1 MNRPAPALVGTG
13 NVRRP
18 APHFWRW
25 PDTGA
30 IEARTAALLDLP
42 PQQPSIEA
50 TAAVH
55 AWFESNCRASKRV
68 AAEMTEFVPGGS
80 QHTLAFDHPFP
91 LSIASG
97 QGPHVTDI
105 DGNRY
110 IDLVAV
116 GGPLLLG
123 HRCEPVAQRMAEVL
137 ANVGP
142 ATGMLHDY
150 ELRLARLVHDFMP
163 GVERLRMLAS
173 GTEAV
178 MAALRIARAF
188 TGNRYV
194 VKMGGAYHGWS
205 DQMMFGLRVP
215 GSGAFEAAGI
225 PPESYALTQEAR
237 PNDLD
242 ELRHRL
248 KANEADGGTAAVIVE
263 PLGPESGVLPAHRD
277 FNAEV
282 RELCDRAGALLIFDE
297 VVTGFRMGMGGV
309 QEFLQVR
316 PDLTVLGKCLTGGYL
331 AAGAVGGRQDV
342 MDICAGGV
350 GVSDRQARLGGTL
363 SANPLSCAGGYYSL
377 LEMDRSDAPAL
388 AGAAGDRLTE
398 GLRRAIDSLG
408 APFVVYNFASI
419 VHLHTSGVLH
429 IDLRRPGW
437 FDEVGPRL
445 GMLREVSAAL
455 AAAGVLT
462 VGGSRFFVSSAHT
475 PEVIDD
481 TVARIS
487 RVLATTTTP

>member
-1 MNRPAPALVGTG
+1 MSRPAPAPAGTG
-13 NVRRP
+13 NARRR

-30 IEARTAALLDLP
+30 IEARTAALLELP
-42 PQQPSIEA
+42 PQRPSIEA

-110 IDLVAV
+110 VDLVAV

-123 HRCEPVAQRMAEVL
+123 HRCEPVARRMEEVL

-225 PPESYALTQEAR
+225 PPGCYALTQEVR

-248 KANEADGGTAAVIVE
+248 NANEADGGTAAVIVE

-342 MDICAGGV
+342 MDTCAGRRRQRPASAPRGHPVGQPVELRRGLLQPPGDGSQRRAGIGGGRRRPAHRGAPPGHRQPRRAVRGV
-350 GVSDRQARLGGTL
+350 QLRVDRAPPHLGG
-363 SANPLSCAGGYYSL
+363 
-377 LEMDRSDAPAL
+377 
-388 AGAAGDRLTE
+388 
-398 GLRRAIDSLG
+398 
-408 APFVVYNFASI
+408 
-419 VHLHTSGVLH
+419 LH

-475 PEVIDD
+475 PDVIDD

-487 RVLATTTTP
+487 RVLATTTSP